1 MDVVNWS
8 GNLPAL
14 VQSTSCVHLQVVQAH
29 GVPSPTLKCSHCR
42 PGWKNNRFLHAWQ
55 KCRTENEGYAFQF
68 TNTPCYSKCRNCR
81 RVEMVH
87 SRNESISGYKQRRSK
102 RVSLDPN
109 LVSEIKLESNILPVI
124 FCIHK
129 FSFPVCLFQ
138 VLSEAQKGSESQ
150 WARLPGAVPLQ
161 LPDQLFWKTSAECSP
176 ANPLQ
181 MLCLTPSP
189 LG

>member
-1 MDVVNWS
+1 
-8 GNLPAL
+8 
-14 VQSTSCVHLQVVQAH
+14 
-29 GVPSPTLKCSHCR
+29 
-42 PGWKNNRFLHAWQ
+42 
-55 KCRTENEGYAFQF
+55 
-68 TNTPCYSKCRNCR
+68 
-81 RVEMVH
+81 MVH

-150 WARLPGAVPLQ
+150 
-161 LPDQLFWKTSAECSP
+161 
-176 ANPLQ
+176 
-181 MLCLTPSP
+181 
-189 LG
+189 